1 MTCQRI
7 DGSTD
12 RRIGGRTCERH
23 WVAVPYTSSRKGKA
37 AATDWGSWGG
47 GDGDAGLEW
56 GAQLVSSV
64 SDLMG
69 FKFG

>member
-1 MTCQRI
+1 M
-7 DGSTD
+7 
-12 RRIGGRTCERH
+12 CERH

-64 SDLMG
+64 SDVMG

>member
-12 RRIGGRTCERH
+12 RREDVRETLGRRPLHEQPEGESCRDGL
-23 WVAVPYTSSRKGKA
+23 GKL
-37 AATDWGSWGG
+37 GR